1 LIIFLIFKKHKN
13 QIINIFVYN
22 NNLFIINYF
31 LKMSSIHYD
40 PPSQQSAYR
49 TVFKIPK
56 GVHVIPGT
64 IKVLDI
70 KVNPTGAGGAPSTAY
85 YPALAGV
92 YSTVKMVEL
101 FVGGKPVDIYQSK
114 QASAFI
120 NSLGNQDMQQ
130 CIASQLSSSSNN
142 IVENVDNDSNADI
155 LTINQNLN
163 YVAIDSV
170 PASLD
175 LKKMVD
181 YLANRYIC
189 DEGIDV
195 IITWDS
201 DFASY
206 CLNSAPAVTAV
217 NIVPGF
223 ISYETVSDEAAKLYP
238 AQDKV
243 LYRQTIEEQIVVPEI
258 TDEQGINYLQQIQYR
273 LNSLRAKTVLRSLI
287 VTVPSDTPANT
298 AAVRGTY
305 GKLCSIG
312 QLSSV
317 YQLTVDG
324 QTILTYKGSATPA
337 HSLAMTQQ
345 SWGNSSSS
353 VSSWFL
359 PRVPTLVDATDEE
372 LSNYYGYFGVNM
384 GRYVDKEVVL
394 EFSRRS
400 SSVAD
405 NVGYEAQ
412 VAKLQLLMISQV
424 VRMHDVKTGV
434 ISYPKM

>member
-1 LIIFLIFKKHKN
+1 
-13 QIINIFVYN
+13 
-22 NNLFIINYF
+22 
-31 LKMSSIHYD
+31 MSSIHYD

-56 GVHVIPGT
+56 GVHVVPGT

-70 KVNPTGAGGAPSTAY
+70 KVNPTGAGGAASTAY
-85 YPALAGV
+85 FPALAGV

-130 CIASQLSSSSNN
+130 CIASQLTSSSNN
-142 IVENVDNDSNADI
+142 IVENLDNVGNAAI
-155 LTINQNLN
+155 LTVRQNLN

-170 PASLD
+170 PAALE

-206 CLNSAPAVTAV
+206 CLDSAPAVTAV

-223 ISYETVSDEAAKLYP
+223 ISYETVSDDAAKLYP

-243 LYRQTIEEQIVVPEI
+243 LYRQTIEEQIVVDAI
-258 TDEQGINYLQQIQYR
+258 DDKGVDYLQQIQYR

-287 VTVPSDTPANT
+287 VTVPTGEPANT
-298 AAVRGTY
+298 AAVRATY

-312 QLSSV
+312 QITPV

-324 QTILTYKGSATPA
+324 QTILTYKGSASSA

-345 SWGNSSSS
+345 AWGNSSSS

-359 PRVPTLVDATDEE
+359 PQIPTLVDSANNQ

-400 SSVAD
+400 SSEANND
-405 NVGYEAQ
+405 GYAAQ

-424 VRMHDVKTGV
+424 VRMHDVKSGM